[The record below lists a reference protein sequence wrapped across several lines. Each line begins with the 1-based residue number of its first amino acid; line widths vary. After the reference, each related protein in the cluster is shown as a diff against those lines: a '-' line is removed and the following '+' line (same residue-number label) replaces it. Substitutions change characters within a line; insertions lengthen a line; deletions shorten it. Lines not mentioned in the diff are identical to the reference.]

1 MTLNDVVV
9 VARKVAS
16 EYPQLKEVVATVVEQ
31 ARTEIEDGALE
42 SEICGDRVQEI
53 EFLVMDK
60 NLDLDVKSKK
70 RKRT

>member
-1 MTLNDVVV
+1 MALNDVVT

-31 ARTEIEDGALE
+31 ARTEIEDGAPE
-42 SEICGDRVQEI
+42 AEVCGDRAQEI

-60 NLDLDVKSKK
+60 NLDIEEKSKK
-70 RKRT
+70 RKKI